1 MDPQVASQCTDSNS
15 LGRVVMKYLVFKIR
29 NPSGVLKMFLKNPKV
44 VTLLNLNIFLTYLS
58 FLIGLLPKSWHF
70 IISV

>member
-15 LGRVVMKYLVFKIR
+15 IGRVVMKYLVFKIQ

-44 VTLLNLNIFLTYLS
+44 VTTDSTITKLHVVATLNLLS
-58 FLIGLLPKSWHF
+58 S
-70 IISV
+70 IILRTT